1 MTANPTVQKK
11 IVGSFRDIYFFK
23 YFEVSLWETEWKEH
37 SAYLEVIWNSFP
49 FPSPHLLSFF

>member
-23 YFEVSLWETEWKEH
+23 YFEVSLWETE
-37 SAYLEVIWNSFP
+37 
-49 FPSPHLLSFF
+49 